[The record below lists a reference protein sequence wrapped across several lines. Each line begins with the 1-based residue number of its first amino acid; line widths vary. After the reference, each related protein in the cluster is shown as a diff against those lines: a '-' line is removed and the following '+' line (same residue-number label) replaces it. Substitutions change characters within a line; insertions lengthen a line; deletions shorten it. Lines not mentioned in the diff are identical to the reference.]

1 MTHSNKKIRLGTVR
15 SVEMQKSGVV
25 VVERT
30 VQHPL
35 YKRTVRL
42 SKRYIFHDENDE
54 CKPGDVIQ
62 IIECRPLSRR
72 KRWRLLTIIK
82 KAV

>member
-1 MTHSNKKIRLGTVR
+1 MAFSNKKIRLGIVA
-15 SVEMQKSGVV
+15 SAKMQKSGVV

-42 SKRYIFHDENDE
+42 SKRYIFHDEKSE
-54 CKPGDVIQ
+54 CQTGDLVQ
-62 IIECRPLSRR
+62 IIECRPLSRH
-72 KRWRLLTIIK
+72 KRWRLLSVIK